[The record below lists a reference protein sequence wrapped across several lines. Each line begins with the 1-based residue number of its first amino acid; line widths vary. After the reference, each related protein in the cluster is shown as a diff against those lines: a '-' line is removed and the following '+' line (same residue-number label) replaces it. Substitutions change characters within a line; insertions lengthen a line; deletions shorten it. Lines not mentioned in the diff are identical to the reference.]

1 MGLTKL
7 FDAAFVD
14 RVFLRTW
21 FGRLKNS
28 PPQPG
33 EAERDQR
40 KDQRYA
46 SENDDEHIR
55 IRLHGVGFKFARKAQ
70 LPSLYFYEPIVIG
83 SEA

>member
-1 MGLTKL
+1 
-7 FDAAFVD
+7 
-14 RVFLRTW
+14 
-21 FGRLKNS
+21 LKNS

-46 SENDDEHIR
+46 NENDDEHIG
-55 IRLHGVGFKFARKAQ
+55 IRLHAVGIKFARKVQ
-70 LPSLYFYEPIVIG
+70 LPSLYFYEPIAIP